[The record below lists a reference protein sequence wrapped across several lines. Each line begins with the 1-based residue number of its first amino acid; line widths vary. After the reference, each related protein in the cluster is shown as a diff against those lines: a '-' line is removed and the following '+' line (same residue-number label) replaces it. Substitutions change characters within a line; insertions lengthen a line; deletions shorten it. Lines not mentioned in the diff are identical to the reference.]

1 MEDFSQSLIAIIGG
15 IAIANL
21 IFTIIIALRVK
32 ELCKKNNIEW

>member
-1 MEDFSQSLIAIIGG
+1 MYDFLQSLIGVIGG
-15 IAIANL
+15 MAISNF

>member
-1 MEDFSQSLIAIIGG
+1 MYNFLQSLIGAIGG
-15 IAIANL
+15 IAIGNF

>member
-1 MEDFSQSLIAIIGG
+1 MDDFLQSLIAVIGG
-15 IAIANL
+15 IAIGNF